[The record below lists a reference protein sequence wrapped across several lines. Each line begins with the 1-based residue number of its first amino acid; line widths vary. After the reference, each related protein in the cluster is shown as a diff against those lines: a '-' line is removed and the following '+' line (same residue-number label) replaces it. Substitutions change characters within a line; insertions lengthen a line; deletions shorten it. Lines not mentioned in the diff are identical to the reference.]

1 MIFPSLHNP
10 NAVLAFSHC
19 SDEQAETGISE
30 IKKADTAYT
39 RRIFYVRLAMPPRTE
54 LRGFAYRKPYGLP
67 FSFLSGYSRPASDP
81 HPLTGIKD
89 GIRFYQKG
97 GNMPKFNHAS
107 KASSIQRITLLTAV
121 TGLYVPLIYTI
132 TIDTARA
139 ETTTAEN
146 HHGSGCVFS
155 DSFPINKDIPAV
167 RVCDSHPQAEEV
179 FNVQ

>member
-30 IKKADTAYT
+30 IKRQDTAYT
-39 RRIFYVRLAMPPRTE
+39 RRIFMSGWQCLQELNYGGLLTGSLTACRFPFERLFQTCKR
-54 LRGFAYRKPYGLP
+54 
-67 FSFLSGYSRPASDP
+67 P

-89 GIRFYQKG
+89 GIKFYQKG
-97 GNMPKFNHAS
+97 GNMPKFNHAN
-107 KASSIQRITLLTAV
+107 KASSIQRITLSTAV
-121 TGLYVPLIYTI
+121 TGLYVPLIYSI

-167 RVCDSHPQAEEV
+167 PVYAAHPQAKEV